1 MDERLT
7 VPKTIADITDEWLS
21 AALTPHGGLPVQVSG
36 FDVEPVGVGVGVM
49 ALLYRLSPTYTV
61 GVGPASVVVKLASQ
75 HEPIRQVARGY
86 RFYEREVGVYQHLA
100 PELSLRSPTC
110 HFAGHDPA
118 SDDFV
123 LVLEDLSD
131 RRMCDQLEGCPVD
144 DAYQVIG
151 QLADLHAQWFA
162 NPRLLDHPF
171 IERPSDPP
179 YPQYHAQATKADWP
193 VFLARFGDHVPTQ
206 LHRIGER
213 WSEIGPALMEETA
226 NHPWTLAHGDVRLD
240 NLFFGAS
247 GVSGDSGLRIVDWQ
261 ICYRNQGA
269 FDLAY
274 FMGQSLTVEDRR
286 AHEPE
291 MLHRYH
297 DRLLAGGVA
306 DYGFDELFE
315 DYRRSVLFSFCY
327 PMSAGANADLVNDR
341 VSELVHAMIDRSVA
355 AIIDL
360 DATQLVID

>member
-1 MDERLT
+1 MDERLA
-7 VPKTIADITDEWLS
+7 VPATIDDVTDDWLS
-21 AALTPHGGLPVQVSG
+21 AVVTPQGGLPAQVRG
-36 FDVEPVGVGVGVM
+36 FAVEPIGVGVGVM
-49 ALLYRLSPTYTV
+49 GLLHRVVPTYAEGT
-61 GVGPASVVVKLASQ
+61 GPASLVIKLASQ

-118 SDDFV
+118 TDDFA
-123 LVLEDLSD
+123 LVLEDLSS
-131 RRMCDQLEGCPVD
+131 RRMCDQVAGCPVE

-151 QLADLHAQWFA
+151 QLADVHAQWFL

-179 YPQYHAQATKADWP
+179 YPQYHAQSTKADWP
-193 VFLARFGDHVPTQ
+193 VFLERFGDHVPTE

-226 NHPWTLAHGDVRLD
+226 NHQWTLSHGDVRLD
-240 NLFFGAS
+240 NLFFGPA
-247 GVSGDSGLRIVDWQ
+247 GPGDSGLRIVDWQ
-261 ICYRNQGA
+261 ISYRNQGA

-274 FMGQSLTVEDRR
+274 FMCQSLTVEDRR
-286 AHEPE
+286 AHESE

-297 DRLLAGGVA
+297 ARLLAGGVT

-341 VSELVHAMIDRSVA
+341 VTDLVHAMIDRSVA
-355 AIIDL
+355 AIDDL
-360 DATQLVID
+360 DATQLIVD